1 MEQQEISGCLFHTRP
16 LWNNAPTPTFVWV
29 ADSEALFWV
38 SVGYF
43 GWVGVDGALFLV
55 SGGVWGIN
63 FGWVGVSGVGGI
75 ALIWVVGGVCEQ
87 GERGWM
93 EVSGVGA
100 QCLIMPFMHT
110 QEELS
115 E

>member
-16 LWNNAPTPTFVWV
+16 LSNSAPTPTFVWV

-63 FGWVGVSGVGGI
+63 FGWVV
-75 ALIWVVGGVCEQ
+75 L
-87 GERGWM
+87 
-93 EVSGVGA
+93 
-100 QCLIMPFMHT
+100 H
-110 QEELS
+110 
-115 E
+115 

>member
-1 MEQQEISGCLFHTRP
+1 M
-16 LWNNAPTPTFVWV
+16 
-29 ADSEALFWV
+29 
-38 SVGYF
+38 GYF

-55 SGGVWGIN
+55 SGGG
-63 FGWVGVSGVGGI
+63 GV

-100 QCLIMPFMHT
+100 QCLIMPFMHI

>member
-1 MEQQEISGCLFHTRP
+1 MSGL
-16 LWNNAPTPTFVWV
+16 
-29 ADSEALFWV
+29 
-38 SVGYF
+38 
-43 GWVGVDGALFLV
+43 
-55 SGGVWGIN
+55 
-63 FGWVGVSGVGGI
+63 GGI

-100 QCLIMPFMHT
+100 QCLIMPFMHI